1 MKVMEEAELT
11 VPVGVVPGPAGVAVV
26 EVGRAGYPPLSP
38 SGTSPLPV
46 RTEAGD
52 LLLIVK
58 QSPSGSPVCASLSS
72 LVPFRCSPFL
82 VVLDPP
88 IAGML

>member
-1 MKVMEEAELT
+1 MEVKEGAELT
-11 VPVGVVPGPAGVAVV
+11 VLAGVVPVPAGVAVV
-26 EVGRAGYPPLSP
+26 EVGGVGHPPLSP
-38 SGTSPLPV
+38 SGTLPLPV

-72 LVPFRCSPFL
+72 LVPFQGSPSQ